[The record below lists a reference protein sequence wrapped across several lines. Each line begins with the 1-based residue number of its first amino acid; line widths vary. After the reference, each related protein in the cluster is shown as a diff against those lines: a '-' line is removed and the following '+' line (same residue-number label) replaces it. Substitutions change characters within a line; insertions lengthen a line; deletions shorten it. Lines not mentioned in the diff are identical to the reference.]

1 MNQYINKGENIN
13 KGETLGKEGFTHFGD
28 STNQASCSQ
37 SSISQSSISQS
48 SISQDCIESAYCFI
62 HQKLR
67 VYEFSTNPTQRDDI
81 EYAISQYV
89 DGMNPQLYQL
99 LADGRDGFLLDHIS
113 FEQDM
118 RKAQEQLEK
127 MMV

>member
-1 MNQYINKGENIN
+1 MNMNQYINKGENIK
-13 KGETLGKEGFTHFGD
+13 KGETLGKEGFTHSGD
-28 STNQASCSQ
+28 STHQDSCSL
-37 SSISQSSISQS
+37 S

-89 DGMNPQLYQL
+89 DGMNPQLYLL
-99 LADGRDGFLLDHIS
+99 LADGRDGFLLDHVS

>member
-1 MNQYINKGENIN
+1 MTQYINKGENIN
-13 KGETLGKEGFTHFGD
+13 KGETLGKEGFTHFGNSTHQD
-28 STNQASCSQ
+28 STHQDSCSL
-37 SSISQSSISQS
+37 S

-67 VYEFSTNPTQRDDI
+67 VYEFSTNLTQRDDI

-89 DGMNPQLYQL
+89 DGMNPQLYQK
-99 LADGRDGFLLDHIS
+99 LADGRDGFLLDHVS

>member
-37 SSISQSSISQS
+37 SSISQSSISQDS
-48 SISQDCIESAYCFI
+48 IESAYCFI

-89 DGMNPQLYQL
+89 DGMNPHLYQK
-99 LADGRDGFLLDHIS
+99 LAAGRDGFLLDHVS

>member
-1 MNQYINKGENIN
+1 MSNIT
-13 KGETLGKEGFTHFGD
+13 KD
-28 STNQASCSQ
+28 S
-37 SSISQSSISQS
+37 
-48 SISQDCIESAYCFI
+48 IESAYCFF

-89 DGMNPQLYQL
+89 AGMSSVLYARL
-99 LADGRDGFLLDHIS
+99 SGENGSFLLSHPT

-118 RKAQEQLEK
+118 RAALSLLEE
-127 MMV
+127 MMK

>member
-28 STNQASCSQ
+28 STNQDRCSQ
-37 SSISQSSISQS
+37 SSISQDCCSQS

-89 DGMNPQLYQL
+89 DGMNPQLYQK
-99 LADGRDGFLLDHIS
+99 LAAGRDGFLLDHVS